1 MKPETIIPTMLE
13 AVEAEMQAVL
23 ASEPTISPT
32 FFTMLHYHMGW
43 VEPDNTPI
51 AHGMSGK
58 RIRPLLCV
66 LTCMAA
72 GGDWQ
77 KAVPAAAAVEL
88 LHSFSLIHDDIQDQ
102 SPTRRGKATVWK
114 IWGSAQAINSGDA
127 MLAYAHVAMSR
138 LFERGVDPAVVVRAL
153 RRLDETCIELTKGQH
168 ADMSFET
175 RDDVTLDEYMPMI
188 KRKTSVLVELCAE
201 LGALIAGKDEEA
213 IAHFGQFGLNL
224 GLAFQVIDDILGIW
238 GDEAVIGKSAATDI
252 ETRKK
257 TIPVLYGL
265 ARHEGLRTLYQQPGN
280 HNGFVKEVIGL
291 LDAAGA
297 REFAEKEAAAYSHNA
312 LHHLE
317 AANPLPEGYTALH
330 GLALKL
336 LQRQS

>member
-1 MKPETIIPTMLE
+1 MKQEAVLQTMIE

-23 ASEPTISPT
+23 ASEPTVRT
-32 FFTMLHYHMGW
+32 AFFDMLHYHMGW
-43 VEPDNTPI
+43 VEADGTPI
-51 AHGMSGK
+51 SKGQSGK
-58 RIRPLLCV
+58 RIRPLLCM
-66 LTCMAA
+66 LTCAAA
-72 GGDWQ
+72 GGDWH

-114 IWGSAQAINSGDA
+114 IWGEPQAINAGDA
-127 MLAYAHVAMSR
+127 MLAYAHIAMSH
-138 LFERGVDPAVVVRAL
+138 LLERGVKSTVVVRAM

-175 RDDVTLDEYMPMI
+175 RDDVTLEEYMPMI

-201 LGALIAGKDEEA
+201 LGALIAGRDEET
-213 IAHFGQFGLNL
+213 IRHFAAFGLNL
-224 GLAFQVIDDILGIW
+224 GLAFQVKDDILGIW

-265 ARHEGLRTLYQQPGN
+265 GRHEGLRNLYQQGN
-280 HNGFVKEVIGL
+280 HNGFVKEVIAL
-291 LDAAGA
+291 LDETGA
-297 REFAEKEAAAYSHNA
+297 REYADKEAAAYSHNA

-317 AANPLPEGYTALH
+317 AADPTPEGYATLH
-330 GLALKL
+330 GLALQL
-336 LQRQS
+336 LNRQS

>member
-1 MKPETIIPTMLE
+1 MLQTMIE
-13 AVEAEMQAVL
+13 AVEVEMQTVL
-23 ASEPTISPT
+23 ASEPTVRAA
-32 FFTMLHYHMGW
+32 FFDMLHYHMGW
-43 VEPDNTPI
+43 VAADGTPI
-51 AHGMSGK
+51 SKGQSGK
-58 RIRPLLCV
+58 RIRPLLCM
-66 LTCMAA
+66 LTCAAA

-114 IWGSAQAINSGDA
+114 IWGEPQAINAGDA
-127 MLAYAHVAMSR
+127 MLAYAHIAMSH
-138 LFERGVDPAVVVRAL
+138 LLERGVKSTVVVRAL

-175 RDDVTLDEYMPMI
+175 RGDVTLDEYMPMI

-201 LGALIAGKDEEA
+201 LGALIAGRDEET
-213 IAHFGQFGLNL
+213 IRHFAAFGLNL
-224 GLAFQVIDDILGIW
+224 GLAFQVKDDILGIW

-265 ARHEGLRTLYQQPGN
+265 ERHEGLRTLYQQGN
-280 HNGFVKEVIGL
+280 HNGFVKEVIAL
-291 LDAAGA
+291 LDETGA
-297 REFAEKEAAAYSHNA
+297 REYADKEAAAYSHNA

-317 AANPLPEGYTALH
+317 AADPTPEGFAVLH
-330 GLALKL
+330 DMALKL
-336 LQRQS
+336 LNRQA

>member
-1 MKPETIIPTMLE
+1 MLSMMIE

-23 ASEPTISPT
+23 ASEPTIRPA
-32 FFTMLHYHMGW
+32 FFDMLQYHMGW
-43 VEPDNTPI
+43 VEADGTPI
-51 AHGMSGK
+51 SKGQSGK
-58 RIRPLLCV
+58 RIRPLLCM
-66 LTCMAA
+66 LTCAAA

-114 IWGSAQAINSGDA
+114 IWGAPQAINTGDA
-127 MLAYAHVAMSR
+127 MLAYAHIAMSH
-138 LFERGVDPAVVVRAL
+138 LLERGVAAPVVVRAL

-188 KRKTSVLVELCAE
+188 ERKTSVLVELCAE
-201 LGALIAGKDEEA
+201 LGALIAGRDEA
-213 IAHFGQFGLNL
+213 TIRHFAAFGLNL
-224 GLAFQVIDDILGIW
+224 GLAFQVKDDILGIW

-265 ARHEGLRTLYQQPGN
+265 DRHEGLRTLYYQADN
-280 HNGFVKEVIGL
+280 HNGFVKEVIAL
-291 LDAAGA
+291 LDEAGA
-297 REFAEKEAAAYSHNA
+297 REYADKEAAAYSHNA

-317 AANPLPEGYTALH
+317 AADPTAEGYAALH
-330 GLALKL
+330 EMALKL
-336 LQRQS
+336 LNRQS

>member
-1 MKPETIIPTMLE
+1 MQSMLDAIET
-13 AVEAEMQAVL
+13 EMQAVL

-32 FFTMLHYHMGW
+32 FFTMLQYHMGW
-43 VEPDNTPI
+43 VNSDNTPSTN
-51 AHGMSGK
+51 GQSGK
-58 RIRPLLCV
+58 RIRPLLCL

-77 KAVPAAAAVEL
+77 QAVPAAAAVEL

-114 IWGSAQAINSGDA
+114 IWGAAQAINSGDA
-127 MLAYAHVAMSR
+127 MLAYAHIAMSR
-138 LFERGVDPAVVVRAL
+138 LFERGVDPALVVRAL

-188 KRKTSVLVELCAE
+188 ERKTSVLVELCAE
-201 LGALIAGKDEEA
+201 LGALIAGKDEES
-213 IAHFGQFGLNL
+213 IHHFAGFGLNL

-238 GDEAVIGKSAATDI
+238 GDETVIGKSAATDI
-252 ETRKK
+252 ITRKK

-265 ARHEGLRTLYQQPGN
+265 ARHDDLRTLYQQPEN
-280 HNGFVKEVIGL
+280 HNGFVKQVIQL
-291 LDAAGA
+291 LDETGA
-297 REFAEKEAAAYSHNA
+297 REYAEKEAAAYSHNA

-317 AANPLPEGYTALH
+317 SANPLPEGYSALH
-330 GLALKL
+330 DMALKL
-336 LQRQS
+336 LNRQA